1 MKKSIFKDWSICYW
15 VDYSNREDCLDV
27 EDITKGQYLTE
38 TYIEP
43 VIEEI
48 VEEIVEEIIEETA
61 EIPVE
66 ETAEETTNKAIET
79 KSVN

>member
-1 MKKSIFKDWSICYW
+1 L
-15 VDYSNREDCLDV
+15 EV
-27 EDITKGQYLTE
+27 EDITKEQYLAE

-48 VEEIVEEIIEETA
+48 VEEIVEETA

-66 ETAEETTNKAIET
+66 E
-79 KSVN
+79 